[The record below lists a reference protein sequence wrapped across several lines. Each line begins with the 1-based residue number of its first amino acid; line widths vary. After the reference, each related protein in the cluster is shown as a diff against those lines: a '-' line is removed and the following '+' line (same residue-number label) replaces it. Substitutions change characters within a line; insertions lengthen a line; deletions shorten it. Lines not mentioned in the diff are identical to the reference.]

1 MATVSPPKPWERGGT
16 SSPSL
21 SSNATTPTTSIPQTT
36 APSSTTASTSQP
48 PALPAKPSS
57 LTSVVNSTASNY
69 SPYGANRMGTSPY
82 GVGAYGSYASPYS
95 RLGGMNSM
103 YGGLGGSYGGMYGGL
118 GGMGGMGG
126 MYGSM
131 GQPGMNPNDPNSLT
145 NTFNQNTQATFQMIE
160 SIVGA
165 FGGFAQMLESTY
177 MATHSSF
184 FAMISVAEQ
193 FSTLRTTLGSILGI
207 YTLLR
212 WLRTLLAKITGR
224 PPPADAT
231 SLTPS
236 AFAAFQGLK
245 SPYSQN
251 NNPNG
256 PPIPSKKPFLVFLLA
271 VFGLPY
277 LMSKLIRSLASQQ
290 QQQQQENQLQAPNR
304 PLDAS
309 QLLFC
314 RVLYDYTPPNPSAAE
329 GIDLTV
335 KKGDLV
341 AVLSQED
348 PAGNASEWWR
358 CRSRDG
364 KIGYLPG
371 VYLQSIVRNPT
382 GPPQPQSQ
390 QQQQQPSPVKAIE
403 AEGGRAK
410 TMSDSGAS
418 ADDGGSRAN
427 SLKDPAVF
435 SESKAAGWGVEEF
448 QKGGFYS

>member
-1 MATVSPPKPWERGGT
+1 
-16 SSPSL
+16 
-21 SSNATTPTTSIPQTT
+21 
-36 APSSTTASTSQP
+36 
-48 PALPAKPSS
+48 
-57 LTSVVNSTASNY
+57 
-69 SPYGANRMGTSPY
+69 
-82 GVGAYGSYASPYS
+82 
-95 RLGGMNSM
+95 
-103 YGGLGGSYGGMYGGL
+103 
-118 GGMGGMGG
+118 
-126 MYGSM
+126 
-131 GQPGMNPNDPNSLT
+131 
-145 NTFNQNTQATFQMIE
+145 MIE

-236 AFAAFQGLK
+236 AFAAFQGLT
-245 SPYSQN
+245 SPSSHN
-251 NNPNG
+251 NNPHA
-256 PPIPSKKPFLVFLLA
+256 PPTPSKKPFLVFLLA

-290 QQQQQENQLQAPNR
+290 QQQQQQNQLQAPDR
-304 PLDAS
+304 PLDPS

-314 RVLYDYTPPNPSAAE
+314 RVLYDYTPPNPSSAE
-329 GIDLTV
+329 GIDLPV

-348 PAGNASEWWR
+348 PTGNASEWWR

-364 KIGYLPG
+364 KVGYLPG
-371 VYLQSIVRNPT
+371 VYLQSIVRTPA
-382 GPPQPQSQ
+382 GQ
-390 QQQQQPSPVKAIE
+390 QQQAVKAIE

-410 TMSDSGAS
+410 TMSDSGTING
-418 ADDGGSRAN
+418 DGGSSRAN
-427 SLKDPAVF
+427 SLKVPAVF
-435 SESKAAGWGVEEF
+435 
-448 QKGGFYS
+448 